1 MNKLQLQNIAW
12 TSTSNSWPNSET
24 LCSKSEQ
31 KLNFKTKLHLPNLHQ
46 TVINTFLIIN
56 MSNSNNLNKFWVV
69 IFTCQDHINQVNGT
83 MAGSVGVGGIST
95 DCQLTRT
102 FFTYSHFI
110 SNITKFFFSVTH
122 HNDFLTSISPLPCNK
137 STDGVLRRHCYSGL
151 GKEGRRGRT

>member
-1 MNKLQLQNIAW
+1 M
-12 TSTSNSWPNSET
+12 
-24 LCSKSEQ
+24 
-31 KLNFKTKLHLPNLHQ
+31 
-46 TVINTFLIIN
+46 
-56 MSNSNNLNKFWVV
+56 
-69 IFTCQDHINQVNGT
+69 
-83 MAGSVGVGGIST
+83 GGIST

-151 GKEGRRGRT
+151 GKKEGGEERKLPHCMLRWGNEIPLPHGDKIIHCFLLFSHRLLLSLSLCACAWYMIGLAALRADFILFKIVSSVSSFP